1 MLGMQVRQCVLLAKW
16 CLVQIFSIPL
26 VAVGCSFL
34 FPMAHGAAPPEP
46 IFATSQVR
54 HHGCHFSMCKHGHPW
69 DCDLTAAVPCLW
81 RDQRCHACDLLRL
94 VVVKLVPQ
102 DVLKCNVLIHCSDG
116 WDRTAQ
122 VSSAR
127 SPRSPS
133 QPWLNRYP
141 TGVWLKHGV
150 LLKSRHFFD
159 QNYRILFS
167 YATTCCILLRH
178 MAYMIK
184 ILRHAPIVSSFKVA
198 MLCMDPHYRTLR
210 GLLLLIQKDAPSLRE
225 RLMMFMD
232 TGWWFGTCAIFP
244 HIGNTY
250 PSWLI
255 NIFQRGWNHQP
266 GYVWCLN
273 VHQPIRL
280 EMVGRKKMKKEPCG
294 RSSVLVAIGFAHDS
308 QMVRS
313 PPASDMAAVLS
324 QHRAGHPLD
333 FLVALTRYA
342 NYTIHV
348 DDMWFI

>member
-1 MLGMQVRQCVLLAKW
+1 MQVRQCVLLAKW

-150 LLKSRHFFD
+150 LLKSRHFFWSKLPYFVFLCNNLLHLVAPYGIYD
-159 QNYRILFS
+159 QNSAPCPYCQFLQGGNALYGSTLPHLARLAALDPEGRPVAARTFDDVYGYWLVVWNMCYFS
-167 YATTCCILLRH
+167 IYWE
-178 MAYMIK
+178 Y
-184 ILRHAPIVSSFKVA
+184 
-198 MLCMDPHYRTLR
+198 
-210 GLLLLIQKDAPSLRE
+210 
-225 RLMMFMD
+225 
-232 TGWWFGTCAIFP
+232 
-244 HIGNTY
+244 
-250 PSWLI
+250 
-255 NIFQRGWNHQP
+255 
-266 GYVWCLN
+266 
-273 VHQPIRL
+273 
-280 EMVGRKKMKKEPCG
+280 
-294 RSSVLVAIGFAHDS
+294 
-308 QMVRS
+308 
-313 PPASDMAAVLS
+313 LS
-324 QHRAGHPLD
+324 Q
-333 FLVALTRYA
+333 LT
-342 NYTIHV
+342 N
-348 DDMWFI
+348 

>member
-1 MLGMQVRQCVLLAKW
+1 MLGMQVRQRVLLAKW

-184 ILRHAPIVSSFKVA
+184 ILRMPLLSVPSRWQCFVWIHTTAPCAACCSWSR
-198 MLCMDPHYRTLR
+198 RTPR
-210 GLLLLIQKDAPSLRE
+210 RCE
-225 RLMMFMD
+225 NV
-232 TGWWFGTCAIFP
+232 W
-244 HIGNTY
+244 
-250 PSWLI
+250 
-255 NIFQRGWNHQP
+255 
-266 GYVWCLN
+266 WCLWIL
-273 VHQPIRL
+273 VGGL
-280 EMVGRKKMKKEPCG
+280 EH
-294 RSSVLVAIGFAHDS
+294 VLFFHILGILI
-308 QMVRS
+308 
-313 PPASDMAAVLS
+313 PAD
-324 QHRAGHPLD
+324 
-333 FLVALTRYA
+333 
-342 NYTIHV
+342 
-348 DDMWFI
+348 